1 MMTNKSPSLVDKE
14 EVIAEWRIFK
24 RVLLQE
30 TKIFMEKNKLSQA
43 PSLQEIKVSIES
55 SEAYAGIFPEMFKL
69 LNIILA
75 LPVET
80 ANVERSFS
88 HMKQIKT
95 RLRNRINEQNLI
107 HTMRIAI
114 EGPELFRMLTSTKY

>member
-1 MMTNKSPSLVDKE
+1 
-14 EVIAEWRIFK
+14 
-24 RVLLQE
+24 
-30 TKIFMEKNKLSQA
+30 
-43 PSLQEIKVSIES
+43 
-55 SEAYAGIFPEMFKL
+55 MFKL

-75 LPVET
+75 LPVGT

-88 HMKQIKT
+88 YMKQIKT

-114 EGPELFRMLTSTKY
+114 EGPELPHVDFNEVLEIFKSKNRRMIL